1 MGKDGDNKNWA
12 YISTHT
18 HQVVPVTELGSQKE
32 KKALQGKMK
41 EPSSRRCLSDHNSD
55 NLTPTGVRNPILK
68 PRREAKMVNI
78 DLRARHC
85 PDAITE

>member
-1 MGKDGDNKNWA
+1 MGL
-12 YISTHT
+12 YVHPHT
-18 HQVVPVTELGSQKE
+18 SGGTSNGTGKSER
-32 KKALQGKMK
+32 KKALQGIMK
-41 EPSSRRCLSDHNSD
+41 EPSSRRCLSDHSSD